1 VLKEHASTFDSLGDT
16 AQKLLAAALGAIG
29 KLESIGFMSTMSA

>member
-1 VLKEHASTFDSLGDT
+1 MPQRLIRWAT
-16 AQKLLAAALGAIG
+16 QKLLAAALGAIG